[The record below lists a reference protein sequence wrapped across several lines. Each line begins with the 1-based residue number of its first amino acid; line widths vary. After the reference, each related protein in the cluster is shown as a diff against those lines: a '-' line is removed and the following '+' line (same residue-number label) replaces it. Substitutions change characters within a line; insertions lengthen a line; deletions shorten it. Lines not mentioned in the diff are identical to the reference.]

1 MTSFVIIE
9 GSRLTIWQ
17 GLGVDDYQGKADLMG
32 KGSDKCTAK
41 RDPGLGCLTPITGI
55 EGDGHSY

>member
-1 MTSFVIIE
+1 MIIE
-9 GSRLTIWQ
+9 GFRLTIWQ
-17 GLGVDDYQGKADLMG
+17 GVGVDDYQGKARLMG
-32 KGSDKCTAK
+32 KGSGKYIIK

>member
-1 MTSFVIIE
+1 MIIE